1 MSLDSKYSLRLIM
14 CGCSTD
20 LRIWISVARRPG
32 SIMSFSMHL
41 MANCS
46 PVAFSTP
53 RRTTE
58 NSPLRRAIGRWVTSR
73 ATHARTQARKP
84 ATRYQRT
91 DATRAATVRCGARE
105 RESAPAAEVGWRS
118 RSEQRWL
125 RWLGRE
131 RSGGRGGVVVVVAGV
146 VEGTATHRPSSSRK
160 SNLSVMSPSE
170 AIDGRRRTLRVTAAV
185 DQRDTRL
192 SARAREVQGAGGGGG
207 AGTRAGRY
215 GQQQQQHHAAA
226 DDDETNN
233 NSNRERARARG
244 VARERARARA
254 ASSSFLCAVPLSP
267 AALSQAPPRES
278 RAIKAP
284 RAPLVLC
291 PHSRRK
297 ALGT

>member
-1 MSLDSKYSLRLIM
+1 M
-14 CGCSTD
+14 
-20 LRIWISVARRPG
+20 VA
-32 SIMSFSMHL
+32 M
-41 MANCS
+41 
-46 PVAFSTP
+46 V
-53 RRTTE
+53 
-58 NSPLRRAIGRWVTSR
+58 
-73 ATHARTQARKP
+73 
-84 ATRYQRT
+84 
-91 DATRAATVRCGARE
+91 GAR
-105 RESAPAAEVGWRS
+105 A
-118 RSEQRWL
+118 QRWA
-125 RWLGRE
+125 WWCS
-131 RSGGRGGVVVVVAGV
+131 SGVVVVVVAGV